1 MADLSGSFF
10 GYREFEPGLIGRITL
25 DLWELPGKVPHEMKV
40 YPGGGW
46 GDAPDAY
53 GDMVTFPW
61 QSIIVLIMA
70 KDNNALFQLSSDGVN
85 YQDEGE
91 IDPKINL
98 GAWFH
103 RYAAYGF
110 RIKNKSA
117 GLVSRYQ
124 VMAFR

>member
-1 MADLSGSFF
+1 MADFTGEYF

-40 YPGGGW
+40 YS
-46 GDAPDAY
+46 GDAPDSY
-53 GDMVTFPW
+53 GSMITFPW
-61 QSIIVLIMA
+61 QTIIVLLMV
-70 KDNNALFQLSSDGVN
+70 KDNNAEFELSSDGVD

-91 IDPKINL
+91 IDPKLNL

-103 RYAAYGF
+103 RYGAYGF

-124 VMAFR
+124 VIAFR